1 MMTRIN
7 IDIEEKICNGKRKL
21 EKKYTQY
28 YLFQN
33 HIVCPGQCGSVGCV
47 SSCEEKSCWFN
58 SGSGHMPGLQVW
70 SLVRMCSRGNQLIFL
85 SLSFSLSPPLSK
97 KWINKFFLK
106 NYIVYICIKD
116 QALTGVAQLVE
127 HHPTKQKVASSIP
140 GQGTCHGYGPVPSWR
155 HVRGSQSLDWCFSL
169 TSMFISLLPLSLKTY
184 K

>member
-140 GQGTCHGYGPVPSWR
+140 GQGTCLECGFGLWTR
-155 HVRGSQSLDWCFSL
+155 CIWEATDRCFSPFL
-169 TSMFISLLPLSLKTY
+169 SPLLSLKIN
-184 K
+184 KIFF